1 MTNLLYKP
9 LIISHAGCMD
19 GLGALLAAQMILGEG
34 NFDIHLATY
43 GSPVPDVQDRDV
55 YIFDFSY
62 ARDVMLSIIEKAKQV
77 SVVDHHATAEETLKD
92 LPCFTLFDKNRS
104 GAVLAY
110 DFLMSVTYPDK
121 KVYEIPQILLFIQD
135 RDLWAWKLPYS
146 AEINEYFR
154 TQLKYDTDDLVQSNL
169 QMLMEIHDR
178 SKRFGWDKYVEI
190 GTDRLR
196 SKSQMVEN
204 VLSRRFNVLVELDGE
219 HIEVGVAFGPDKLT
233 SEVGGEL
240 AKLMPS
246 GVGMVIT
253 GMGMAPKFGMSVRGT
268 KESGDLAKRIAESY
282 GGGGHAQAA
291 GCGLTCH
298 QLSTLLETSTP
309 VV

>member
-43 GSPVPDVQDRDV
+43 GSPSPDVQDRHV

-62 ARDVMLSIIEKAKQV
+62 TRDVMLSIIEKAKQV

-92 LPCFTLFDKNRS
+92 LPCFTLFDKSRS

-121 KVYEIPQILLFIQD
+121 KVYEIPQILLYIQD
-135 RDLWAWKLPYS
+135 RDLWTWEMELSK
-146 AEINEYFR
+146 EINEYLR
-154 TQLKYDTDDLVQSNL
+154 TSIPYTDNDLVQSNIDEL
-169 QMLMEIHDR
+169 EKIQDDLR
-178 SKRFGWDKYVEI
+178 VYGWKDYAKI
-190 GTDRLR
+190 GADRL
-196 SKSQMVEN
+196 KQKMNVVEN
-204 VLSRRFNVLVELDGE
+204 VVSRRFLTSVFLE
-219 HIEVGVAFGPDKLT
+219 HEWVPVMAAFSPDCYT

-240 AKLMPS
+240 AKLSPTKV
-246 GVGMVIT
+246 GVVIT
-253 GMGMAPKFGMSVRGT
+253 GLGTSTKFGMSIRGT
-268 KESGDLAKRIAESY
+268 PDSGDLAKRIAQSF
-282 GGGGHAQAA
+282 GGGGHDKAA
-291 GCGLTCH
+291 GCGIVH
-298 QLSTLLETSTP
+298 GQLVTIIQNAKSI
-309 VV
+309 V

>member
-43 GSPVPDVQDRDV
+43 GSPVPNVDGRDV

-121 KVYEIPQILLFIQD
+121 KVYEIPQILLYIQD
-135 RDLWAWKLPYS
+135 RDLWAWKLEFS
-146 AEINEYFR
+146 KEISEYLR
-154 TQLKYDTDDLVQSNL
+154 TTVKYEHDDLVSLNL
-169 QMLMEIHDR
+169 QTLMNIHYE
-178 SKRFGWDKYVEI
+178 SKEAGWGRYVKI
-190 GTDRLR
+190 GIDRLR
-196 SKSQMVEN
+196 SKNQMVEN
-204 VLSRRFNVLVELDGE
+204 VLSKRFNVLVELDGE

-240 AKLMPS
+240 AKLMSS

-253 GMGMAPKFGMSVRGT
+253 GMGMSSKFGMSIRGT

-291 GCGLTCH
+291 GCGLTYH
-298 QLSTLLETSTP
+298 HLSALLETSTP
-309 VV
+309 IV